1 MGKIILD
8 HNNLH
13 FCSGPCNILSPEY
26 SIIDSNNNYLLEL
39 KPYDGNRYPKI
50 TYKLPNN
57 DIVEV
62 INCRI
67 CAECHKRSL
76 DLTEENKLSDEYK
89 ISENVQYD
97 GINVIKK
104 FILLECCSLEA
115 KNYIKTIK

>member
-1 MGKIILD
+1 MVKIILD

-13 FCSGPCNILSPEY
+13 FCSGPCDILSPEY
-26 SIIDSNNNYLLEL
+26 SIVDSNDNYLFEL

-57 DIVEV
+57 RGSSDSCDIVEV

-67 CAECHKRSL
+67 CAECHKKSL
-76 DLTEENKLSDEYK
+76 EDNDENDGSY
-89 ISENVQYD
+89 

-104 FILLECCSLEA
+104 FILLECCSLEV
-115 KNYIKTIK
+115 KTYSEHYNIIY